1 MPKLTKRLVEGIKP
15 DPDRDVIVWDQEL
28 PGFGIRVWPSGKRV
42 YILKYRNMHGR
53 QRKPVI
59 GQHGV
64 LTADQARSIARGWL
78 AEVERGGDPSG
89 SRVEARTSPTMDDLA
104 ERYLEQHARVKK
116 RPRSVKSDETLL
128 QLHILPPL
136 GRMKVSEVGRA
147 DVQRLHHNMRATPGA
162 ANRTAALLSKMF
174 NLAEKWG
181 LRPDVSNP
189 CRHLEKYRERKLE
202 RFLSEAELAR
212 LGDVLNEAE
221 RFGSERPSVIAAIRL
236 LIFTGCRLSE
246 ILTLRWE
253 YVDFERQV
261 LRLPESKTG
270 QKVVPLNAP
279 ARELLTGMTR
289 DPSGWVIPGAKIGA
303 HLVNLEKPWRRI
315 RAKAGLDDVRL
326 HDLRHSFASFGA
338 ASGLSLPI
346 IGALLGHTQAATTK
360 RYAHLADDPLRQAS
374 EAVGQRIA
382 AAMKGES
389 GEVVPMERR

>member
-1 MPKLTKRLVEGIKP
+1 MPKLTKRLVEGINP
-15 DPDRDVIVWDQEL
+15 DPDRDVIIWDQEL

-64 LTADQARSIARGWL
+64 LTAEQARSIARGWL

-89 SRVEARTSPTMDDLA
+89 SRVEARTSPTMGDLA
-104 ERYLEQHARVKK
+104 ERYLEEHARVKK

-128 QLHILPPL
+128 RLHVLPPL

-147 DVQRLHHNMRATPGA
+147 DVHQIHHNMRATPGA

-174 NLAEKWG
+174 NLAEKWS
-181 LRPDVSNP
+181 LRPDGSNP

-221 RFGSERPSVIAAIRL
+221 QSGSGRRSVIAAIRL

-253 YVDFERQV
+253 YMDFERQV

-279 ARELLTGMTR
+279 ARALLAELPR
-289 DPSGWVIPGAKIGA
+289 DPSGWVLPGARKGGP
-303 HLVNLEKPWRRI
+303 LVNLRKPWHSL
-315 RAKAGLDDVRL
+315 RAKAGLDDVRI

-374 EAVGQRIA
+374 EAVGQKIA
-382 AAMKGES
+382 AAMRGQQGEH
-389 GEVVPMERR
+389 G